1 MRNLTRT
8 LGPIVVALL
17 LSVALALP
25 ASAARIITYRGETSA
40 AKPNR
45 VVLKV
50 LRKDNGR
57 RFLRS
62 FSFIYELTCEDAS
75 TERWGTSWSF
85 GRDGRRLGDGGEF
98 SFDYEN
104 SMDDL
109 AVEATVGFRHV
120 TGTFEAAAARFTD
133 DHQDTQ
139 ICTTGPLT
147 WSAERTGSSAA
158 RLTAA
163 GIPDGMGF
171 MRGRVTDDIAEVVKR
186 IEP

>member
-8 LGPIVVALL
+8 LGPILIALS
-17 LSVALALP
+17 LSVVLALP

-45 VVLKV
+45 VVLNV

-57 RFLRS
+57 RFLRN
-62 FSFIYELTCEDAS
+62 FGFIYTLTCEDAS
-75 TERWGTSWSF
+75 TETWVTTWGF

-98 SFDYEN
+98 SFHWE
-104 SMDDL
+104 SPFDDL
-109 AVEATVGFRHV
+109 AVEATVGFRHA
-120 TGTFEAAAARFTD
+120 TGTFEAASPRFTD

-147 WSAERTGSSAA
+147 WTAERTGSRPA

-163 GIPDGMGF
+163 NVPDGMGF
-171 MRGRVTDDIAEVVKR
+171 MRVRVTDDVAEVVKR